1 MCNLHSTEL
10 LQVQNCPSRRNNC
23 YGTVVTICLKKL
35 EVDKRHTQKI
45 QLIDK
50 KTTIVLKNAFIDF
63 KNIKKYKIWQRL
75 QNVKV
80 S

>member
-1 MCNLHSTEL
+1 M
-10 LQVQNCPSRRNNC
+10 
-23 YGTVVTICLKKL
+23 TICLKKL